1 MKTLRT
7 IHLYLG
13 CIFAPMILF
22 MAVSGIWQV
31 IGEMWPGAQAGWQ
44 RLLSTLHTGH
54 ALKSGATLSSP
65 VMQWFLVAAAA
76 SLAAT
81 MVLGIVMAFRFGHRR
96 TALLCLS
103 AGVVVPV
110 ILIAAAR
117 G

>member
-13 CIFAPMILF
+13 CLFAPMIVF

-31 IGEMWPGAQAGWQ
+31 IGEMWPGAGAGWQ

-54 ALKSGATLSSP
+54 ALKSGETLSSP
-65 VMQWFLVAAAA
+65 VMQGFLVAAAA

-103 AGVVVPV
+103 AGIVVPA
-110 ILIAAAR
+110 ILIVAAR